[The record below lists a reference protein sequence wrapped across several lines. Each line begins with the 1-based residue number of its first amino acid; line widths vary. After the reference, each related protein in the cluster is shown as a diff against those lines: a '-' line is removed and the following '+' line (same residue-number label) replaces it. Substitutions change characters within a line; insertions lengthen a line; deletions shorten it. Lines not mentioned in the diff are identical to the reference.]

1 MRNEATEAIKHLGFA
16 FSVFSKLVID
26 GQVRITQ
33 GAYWK
38 YIFVD
43 HEPEQVNKNF
53 WVWGPF
59 WKTTKVILLHT
70 NIKKNHWSQAAA
82 FPGSSELE

>member
-33 GAYWK
+33 GAYSK
-38 YIFVD
+38 HVFVD
-43 HEPEQVNKNF
+43 HEPEQVNQNF
-53 WVWGPF
+53 WV
-59 WKTTKVILLHT
+59 
-70 NIKKNHWSQAAA
+70 
-82 FPGSSELE
+82 